1 MKRFHKKIEY
11 NCVICGLSFSSMN
24 HKNRHLRNV
33 HKDFDPS
40 SNVTQGGEATFLQ
53 DKEGNIQNSASNCIV
68 QKEVTRPKTFPCE
81 RPNCKSFFDEFSSL
95 SRHLSKVK
103 ECKEFY
109 GPDRLETMRKE
120 LKNIRQKERRAAQS
134 ETERK
139 LILEKI
145 RMKRS
150 LHSDEIRAKQRLNY
164 AKKKARMSQI
174 EMNTIYFD
182 ETSEENTAIYSGH
195 VVD

>member
-1 MKRFHKKIEY
+1 
-11 NCVICGLSFSSMN
+11 
-24 HKNRHLRNV
+24 
-33 HKDFDPS
+33 
-40 SNVTQGGEATFLQ
+40 
-53 DKEGNIQNSASNCIV
+53 
-68 QKEVTRPKTFPCE
+68 
-81 RPNCKSFFDEFSSL
+81 
-95 SRHLSKVK
+95 
-103 ECKEFY
+103 
-109 GPDRLETMRKE
+109 MRKE

-182 ETSEENTAIYSGH
+182 ETSEESAAFYSGH